1 MQYKNHYGLN
11 DFDSLMQDVYNNLND
26 DEFKTTAD
34 KKVYDLKN
42 PKMFLVK
49 ITTQKISEKK

>member
-26 DEFKTTAD
+26 DEFKITAD
-34 KKVYDLKN
+34 KKAYGLKN